1 MAMEEATAAMVA
13 AEEPVAMTT
22 ALDAVAMA
30 GPDDSGGG
38 CPDVV
43 RSDTWGAPDTTLDP
57 KAMGKTHVSMIGSG
71 GSRPPPPSQALSQR
85 SVVSH
90 TFIADF
96 SLFYSHS
103 LSRFSNPCS
112 YAIGRQTQM

>member
-71 GSRPPPPSQALSQR
+71 GSRPPPPPHQHFHSARWYLTHLLQIFPC
-85 SVVSH
+85 
-90 TFIADF
+90 FILTLCPGFLTLARM
-96 SLFYSHS
+96 L
-103 LSRFSNPCS
+103 
-112 YAIGRQTQM
+112 

>member
-71 GSRPPPPSQALSQR
+71 GSRPPPLTSTFTALGGI
-85 SVVSH
+85 SH
-90 TFIADF
+90 IYCRFFLVLF
-96 SLFYSHS
+96 SLFVQV
-103 LSRFSNPCS
+103 F
-112 YAIGRQTQM
+112 